1 MLLALDTST
10 RFASIALYNEFGVQ
24 GEHTWHVEQNH
35 TEDLMPHVVALMAAA
50 HVVPAT
56 LTGVVVALG
65 PGSFNGLRVAMSAAK
80 GMAIALHIPI
90 VGFSTLETLAYQHG
104 SLSLPV
110 RPILEGG
117 GPELATALY
126 RVTRNHWAQVEEP
139 RLATVDS
146 ICEATTQRTL
156 FCGEI
161 SPALAA
167 EFRQRLE
174 NAVIAPPAGQCPP
187 RRLPGPSWAGI
198 AFATATAMTQAR
210 CNPCICAARTSP
222 SPRKKS
228 THPRE

>member
-10 RFASIALYNEFGVQ
+10 RFASIALYDEFGVQ

-35 TEDLMPHVVALMAAA
+35 TEDLMPHVAALMASA
-50 HVVPAT
+50 HVTPAA
-56 LTGVVVALG
+56 LSGVVVALG

-80 GMAIALHIPI
+80 GLAIGLHIPI

-117 GPELATALY
+117 GHELATALY
-126 RVTRNHWAQVEEP
+126 KVSRNHWAQIEEP
-139 RLATVDS
+139 RLASVDA

-161 SPALAA
+161 SPALAT
-167 EFRQRLE
+167 EFRQRVE
-174 NAVIAPPAGQCPP
+174 NAVIAPPAANARRAGYLAELGWHRLREGNLDDAASLQPLYLRRPHITESKKSKPP
-187 RRLPGPSWAGI
+187 R
-198 AFATATAMTQAR
+198 
-210 CNPCICAARTSP
+210 
-222 SPRKKS
+222 
-228 THPRE
+228 E

>member
-10 RFASIALYNEFGVQ
+10 RFASIALYDEFGVQ
-24 GEHTWHVEQNH
+24 GEHTWHVVQNH
-35 TEDLMPHVVALMAAA
+35 TEDLMPHIVALMAAA

-80 GMAIALHIPI
+80 GLAIALHIPI
-90 VGFSTLETLAYQHG
+90 VGFSTLETMAYQHG

-126 RVTRNHWAQVEEP
+126 RVTRNHWAQMEEP
-139 RLATVDS
+139 HLATVDA

-161 SPALAA
+161 SPALAT
-167 EFRQRLE
+167 EFRQRVE
-174 NAVIAPPAGQCPP
+174 NAIIAPPAANA
-187 RRLPGPSWAGI
+187 RRAGYLAELGWYRIRDGNVDDPGALQPLYLRRPHITES
-198 AFATATAMTQAR
+198 
-210 CNPCICAARTSP
+210 
-222 SPRKKS
+222 KKKIH
-228 THPRE
+228 TPT

>member
-174 NAVIAPPAGQCPP
+174 NAVIAPPAANA
-187 RRLPGPSWAGI
+187 RRAGYLAELGWHRI
-198 AFATATAMTQAR
+198 RDGNGDDAGALQPLYLRRPHITE
-210 CNPCICAARTSP
+210 SK
-222 SPRKKS
+222 KKS

>member
-10 RFASIALYNEFGVQ
+10 RFASIALYDEFGVQ
-24 GEHTWHVEQNH
+24 GEHTWHVDQNH
-35 TEDLMPHVVALMAAA
+35 TEDLMPRVVSLMEAA
-50 HVVPAT
+50 HLTPAS

-117 GPELATALY
+117 GHELATALY
-126 RVTRNHWAQVEEP
+126 KVARNHWAQIEEP
-139 RLATVDS
+139 HLTTVDG

-161 SPALAA
+161 SPALATDL
-167 EFRQRLE
+167 RRRLE
-174 NAVIAPPAGQCPP
+174 HAVIAPPAANA
-187 RRLPGPSWAGI
+187 RRAGYLAELGWRRIRDGNVDDPGTLQPLYLRRPHITES
-198 AFATATAMTQAR
+198 
-210 CNPCICAARTSP
+210 
-222 SPRKKS
+222 KKS
-228 THPRE
+228 AHPRE